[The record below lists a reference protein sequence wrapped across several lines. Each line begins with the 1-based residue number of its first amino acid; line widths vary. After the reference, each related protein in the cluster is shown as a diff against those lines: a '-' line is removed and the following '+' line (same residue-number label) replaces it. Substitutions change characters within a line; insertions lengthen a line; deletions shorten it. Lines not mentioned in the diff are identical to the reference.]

1 MGADDVLPVD
11 HVVRAAQVVQPEAA
25 GTSARLR
32 GSGGGERRKAPSL
45 SHPYRLA
52 PPPRVA
58 RPSRASEAVTL
69 GLTKVQPER
78 SAVVCDASGGEDDMT
93 VPHPSHSRRDV
104 VVVGA
109 SAGGVEALKTLAASL
124 PPDLPATLL
133 VVLHVPAYGRSVLPA
148 ILGRAGPLPARHVT
162 GSSPLTP
169 GEILVAPPDHHL
181 VVLDSEVRATRG
193 PRENGHRPAIDV
205 LFRSAARAL
214 SHRVIGVELSG
225 VLDDGAAGMW
235 AVRNRGG
242 LVVVQDPAD
251 CLYPEMPQSVMASL
265 TPDHVTPAAGLGGLL
280 DRLCR
285 EEFVAP
291 ELAPL
296 SELIL
301 AETDLALLEEGAMNT
316 ERPGSPAGFS
326 CPDCGGTLF
335 EITEGALSRY
345 RCRVGH
351 AWTTKGLLGEQSVQ
365 LDTALWV
372 ALHTLEEKAALSTQL
387 SERAAR
393 SGSPLT
399 AARFEEQAA
408 DSKRAAD
415 HIRELIESRPSAEVE
430 LIDE

>member
-1 MGADDVLPVD
+1 
-11 HVVRAAQVVQPEAA
+11 
-25 GTSARLR
+25 
-32 GSGGGERRKAPSL
+32 
-45 SHPYRLA
+45 
-52 PPPRVA
+52 
-58 RPSRASEAVTL
+58 
-69 GLTKVQPER
+69 
-78 SAVVCDASGGEDDMT
+78 MT
-93 VPHPSHSRRDV
+93 VPDPSRSRRDV

-109 SAGGVEALKTLAASL
+109 SAGGVEALKALVASL
-124 PPDLPATLL
+124 PRDLPATVL

-148 ILGRAGPLPARHVT
+148 ILGRSGPLPARHVS
-162 GSSPLTP
+162 GSAELRH

-181 VVLDSEVRATRG
+181 VVIGSEVRATRG

-235 AVRNRGG
+235 AIRNRGG
-242 LVVVQDPAD
+242 VVIVQDPTD
-251 CLYPEMPQSVMASL
+251 CLYPEMPQSVIATV
-265 TPDHVTPAAGLGGLL
+265 TPDHLVPAAALGPLL

-285 EEFVAP
+285 EAFAAP
-291 ELAPL
+291 ELAPP

-316 ERPGSPAGFS
+316 DERPGAPAGFS

-335 EITEGALSRY
+335 EISEGGLSRY

-351 AWTTKGLLGEQSVQ
+351 AWTTRGLLGEQSVQ

-372 ALHTLEEKAALSTQL
+372 ALRTLEEKAALATQL
-387 SERAAR
+387 SVRAAQ
-393 SGSPLT
+393 GGNPLT

-408 DSKRAAD
+408 DSRRAAD
-415 HIRELIESRPSAEVE
+415 QIRGLIESRPSTEVE

>member
-1 MGADDVLPVD
+1 MTD
-11 HVVRAAQVVQPEAA
+11 
-25 GTSARLR
+25 
-32 GSGGGERRKAPSL
+32 
-45 SHPYRLA
+45 SHP
-52 PPPRVA
+52 
-58 RPSRASEAVTL
+58 SR
-69 GLTKVQPER
+69 
-78 SAVVCDASGGEDDMT
+78 
-93 VPHPSHSRRDV
+93 SRRDV

-109 SAGGVEALKTLAASL
+109 SAGGVEALKALAASL
-124 PPDLPATLL
+124 PPDLPATVI
-133 VVLHVPAYGRSVLPA
+133 VVLHVPSYGRSVLPA

-162 GSSPLTP
+162 DSAELVA

-214 SHRVIGVELSG
+214 AHRVVGVELSG

-235 AVRNRGG
+235 AIRNRGG

-251 CLYPEMPQSVMASL
+251 CLYPEMPQNVMA
-265 TPDHVTPAAGLGGLL
+265 TVAPDHVVPASRVGALL

-285 EEFVAP
+285 EEFP
-291 ELAPL
+291 TPTPAPL
-296 SELIL
+296 SELIRT
-301 AETDLALLEEGAMNT
+301 ETDLALLEEGAMNT
-316 ERPGSPAGFS
+316 DERPGSPAGFS

-335 EITEGALSRY
+335 EIDEGGVSRY

-372 ALHTLEEKAALSTQL
+372 ALRTLEEKVALATQL
-387 SERAAR
+387 SERAAMG
-393 SGSPLT
+393 GSPLT
-399 AARFEEQAA
+399 AARFRSQAA
-408 DSKRAAD
+408 DARQAAD
-415 HIRELIESRPSAEVE
+415 QVRGLIESRPSTEVE